1 MNINLMNVR
10 KYIFFNLAALCSYVC
25 TFFVIH
31 FKIADLSP
39 CTHEDEICSGTFDI
53 IFLSLLFRLLVCLF
67 LLGIAEVF
75 IRKLVKKFI
84 IEKHFPNFKLN
95 LNIEIPKFIIISY
108 HVLFFTGFLVGSIS
122 ILIILLLCV
131 FALIFLTP

>member
-31 FKIADLSP
+31 FKTTDFPP
-39 CTHEDEICSGTFDI
+39 CTQEDVLCPGTFDI
-53 IFLSLLFRLLVCLF
+53 IFLSLLYQLLVYLF
-67 LLGIAEVF
+67 LLGIAEVL

-95 LNIEIPKFIIISY
+95 LNIEIPKFIIIPY
-108 HVLFFTGFLVGSIS
+108 NVLFFTGFLVGSIS